1 MSKRGEFL
9 KVCMDKR
16 YSYEQIMELIKEL
29 NSVTEE
35 ERETKAQELIERI
48 ENTPSQVP
56 NS

>member
-16 YSYEQIMELIKEL
+16 YSYEQIMELITEL
-29 NSVTEE
+29 NSVPEE
-35 ERETKAQELIERI
+35 EREAKAQELIERI